1 MSIEKCDCDG
11 LRGILRV
18 ILLLQE
24 RACEKLEVLNTC
36 DKPFLGPCTKPIKCN
51 TRPVMLFTKCG
62 TPWEIP
68 YCDLTKLSSIF
79 RLEKLDHCTATFRVL
94 ASISPSVNADHDDVD
109 VNLKG
114 NKKKKLIAT
123 DSFFTINIDC
133 ICAIKC
139 LKDTFIEDVCCNVE

>member
-1 MSIEKCDCDG
+1 MSIEKCKCEG
-11 LRGILRV
+11 LRDILKV

-24 RACEKLEVLNTC
+24 KACERLDVLNTC

-68 YCDLTKLSSIF
+68 FDGQSRTSTVF
-79 RLEKLDHCTATFRVL
+79 RLEKLDDCIATFRVL
-94 ASISPSVNADHDDVD
+94 KPVCPQANTISDSLDISNVTR
-109 VNLKG
+109 KQ
-114 NKKKKLIAT
+114 KKFVAT
-123 DSFFTINIDC
+123 DAFFTINIDC

-139 LKDTFIEDVCCNVE
+139 LKDTFVEDVCCNIE